1 LITLLSVS
9 NIDFPTNLL
18 YILQGTKGALS
29 MNALPI
35 SDWLKK
41 VVKSETAEF
50 VTEKKVVLS
59 IVAVPFVSLLTILVY
74 ICVKSMK
81 NSKSPYIRKIITKID
96 QIMLFKMI
104 LRTILAMYLQLCTV
118 AFANWITSEPFEN
131 FQLMVSSTTLLIL
144 VFLLQIGAFMF
155 AYFVKPEILEDPLVK
170 KRIGTLYL
178 GVRTRPAISVTLTGV
193 FFTRRILFV
202 VSLLSTTIFP
212 VKLALL
218 TTLVIL

>member
-1 LITLLSVS
+1 
-9 NIDFPTNLL
+9 
-18 YILQGTKGALS
+18 

-104 LRTILAMYLQLCTV
+104 LRTILAMYL
-118 AFANWITSEPFEN
+118 
-131 FQLMVSSTTLLIL
+131 
-144 VFLLQIGAFMF
+144 
-155 AYFVKPEILEDPLVK
+155 
-170 KRIGTLYL
+170 
-178 GVRTRPAISVTLTGV
+178 
-193 FFTRRILFV
+193 
-202 VSLLSTTIFP
+202 
-212 VKLALL
+212 
-218 TTLVIL
+218 